1 MRLNED
7 EPLVWRDER
16 SKVRKRK
23 VRRRGRILEAGR
35 LKAEKEFQKRGDGL
49 LPDKKETLRVEIKSE
64 HAGWMNFHT

>member
-16 SKVRKRK
+16 SRVRKRK

-35 LKAEKEFQKRGDGL
+35 LKAEKEFQKGDRM
-49 LPDKKETLRVEIKSE
+49 DSAR
-64 HAGWMNFHT
+64 